1 MLPIVNLCLANPIGW
16 LTLRGR
22 NPSVDHRQFL
32 ANFFGVRPTQTISTS
47 TTTRLQTGLESGQS
61 HKEIHSKQ
69 LHGKYTHRSGF
80 LFRGGGLVV
89 WSNTLVLGTSAK
101 ELLMLIPNEAEEA
114 TRRLQTSFFP
124 AQNELP
130 AKITICGHFFFRHL
144 AFGELN
150 ESVPM
155 RLEYRQRWS
164 WSYAH
169 LEA

>member
-1 MLPIVNLCLANPIGW
+1 M
-16 LTLRGR
+16 
-22 NPSVDHRQFL
+22 
-32 ANFFGVRPTQTISTS
+32 
-47 TTTRLQTGLESGQS
+47 
-61 HKEIHSKQ
+61 
-69 LHGKYTHRSGF
+69 
-80 LFRGGGLVV
+80 V

-164 WSYAH
+164 
-169 LEA
+169 